1 MPGTDLAQFASEVA
15 RASAKP
21 IDAFTDK
28 RSTSNGGHATALT
41 TKGVAL
47 VLPSYLTN
55 QELVDPGSP
64 REQPTFAA
72 TYGFFDNTPFIA

>member
-15 RASAKP
+15 RASAKS
-21 IDAFTDK
+21 IDSFTDK
-28 RSTSNGGHATALT
+28 RSTSNGGQSTALT

-55 QELVDPGSP
+55 QELVDPASP
-64 REQPTFAA
+64 SELATF
-72 TYGFFDNTPFIA
+72 TTPFGFFDNNPPIV